1 LSRFASAQ
9 TEADRGHGALLLQKQ
24 PVRILLRGNRSL
36 DGTMHIP
43 EGQSLAAF
51 LGMKSYFLNLTDV
64 RWLDGRP
71 EEERIDHLCIRISQI
86 VWVVPL
92 DGALSLSSA
101 ASPFG
106 ESRQVELDLVGNVT
120 LRVTLSIAAEQRMS
134 DYFDS
139 NTSFVPLRSAQV
151 LRTQEVI
158 ERLAVSH
165 EAILTIREL

>member
-1 LSRFASAQ
+1 MSSFPSVR
-9 TEADRGHGALLLQKQ
+9 TEADRVEGSLLLQKL
-24 PVRILLRGNRSL
+24 PIRILLRGDRSL
-36 DGTMHIP
+36 DGMMHVP
-43 EGQSLAAF
+43 EGQSLTAF

-64 RWLDGRP
+64 RGLDGRP

-86 VWVVPL
+86 LWVVPL

-101 ASPFG
+101 ASPLG
-106 ESRQVELDLVGNVT
+106 GSRQVELDLVGGIK
-120 LRVTLSIAAEQRMS
+120 LRVTLSIAEEQRMS

-151 LRTQEVI
+151 LRTREVI
-158 ERLAVSH
+158 DRLAVNH